1 MRTGQRLA
9 TWHPL
14 ALLAL
19 VFGAPVAL
27 LVVFRT
33 FSVLDL
39 HYQSSQFHLWVVGG
53 IAACATLV
61 ALFAASAAYR
71 SKQHGPV
78 WLALGCLTVGFCML
92 GHGILT
98 PHAHHRYYSQW
109 MGRLPYVALGT
120 FAVCLALSSRPRNAR
135 TSRMV
140 ALHPAAWLV
149 TFTVALSAFV
159 GAIYHSP
166 TAFSGQTPLPHE
178 NTINWFLVFAT
189 SGLLLFVARV
199 HWRRYRLGHD
209 PVQFALLFVCS
220 MCVAAML
227 SMRFGVLWRV
237 SWWDYHVFLLTGFGC
252 AVYTVVARALR
263 TRRVDRVLSLA
274 FDADAMT
281 HLVEGYPEALRS
293 LVRAVEIKDA
303 YTAGHS
309 ERTAIVAVQLGL
321 RLGVD
326 ADVLR
331 AVARGAY
338 LHDVGKISIPDA
350 ILNKPGKLTP
360 EERAVIE
367 THPRCG
373 YELVMPAIE
382 LHESLPA
389 VLHHHERW
397 DGTGYPERLAG
408 AAIPQVA
415 RIVAVADVWD
425 AMVSDRAYR
434 AGLAPEA
441 ALAHITAGKGAHF
454 DPAVVDAFIALAAD
468 WGYGPAGPGDPDT
481 AWQAAQ
487 TCHEAALTTSA

>member
-1 MRTGQRLA
+1 
-9 TWHPL
+9 
-14 ALLAL
+14 
-19 VFGAPVAL
+19 
-27 LVVFRT
+27 
-33 FSVLDL
+33 
-39 HYQSSQFHLWVVGG
+39 
-53 IAACATLV
+53 
-61 ALFAASAAYR
+61 
-71 SKQHGPV
+71 
-78 WLALGCLTVGFCML
+78 
-92 GHGILT
+92 
-98 PHAHHRYYSQW
+98 
-109 MGRLPYVALGT
+109 MGRLPYAAICT
-120 FAVCLALSSRPRNAR
+120 FALCLMLASRPRNAR
-135 TSRMV
+135 TSRIV
-140 ALHPAAWLV
+140 ARYPGAWLAGFTIV
-149 TFTVALSAFV
+149 LGTFVWV
-159 GAIYHSP
+159 IYHSP
-166 TAFSGQTPLPHE
+166 GAFSGRSQLPHE
-178 NTINWFLVFAT
+178 NTINWILVIGT
-189 SGLLLFVARV
+189 STMLLFVARV

-209 PVQFALLFVCS
+209 PVQFALLFVCA

-227 SMRFGVLWRV
+227 SMRFGVLWNI
-237 SWWDYHVFLLTGFGC
+237 SWWVYHLFLLTGFGV

-263 TRRVDRVLSLA
+263 TRRVDRALTLA

-281 HLVEGYPEALRS
+281 HLVEGYPDALRS

-326 ADVLR
+326 SDLLR

-360 EERAVIE
+360 EERAIIE

-373 YELVMPAIE
+373 YELVMPALE

-397 DGTGYPERLAG
+397 DGTGYPMRLAG
-408 AAIPQVA
+408 TEIPHVA

-454 DPAVVDAFIALAAD
+454 DPAVVDAFVAL
-468 WGYGPAGPGDPDT
+468 GRGLGLRPERPRRPRHRVAGRPDLPRSRAHDERLTPGGSRRLEDGARGGT
-481 AWQAAQ
+481 
-487 TCHEAALTTSA
+487 

>member
-1 MRTGQRLA
+1 MRTQRLA

-19 VFGAPVAL
+19 VFGTPLFL
-27 LVVFRT
+27 LGAFRS
-33 FSVLDL
+33 FRVLDL
-39 HYQSSQFHLWVVGG
+39 HFQSAQFHLWVVGG
-53 IAACATLV
+53 IAAFAVVV

-71 SKQHGPV
+71 SGQHGPV

-98 PHAHHRYYSQW
+98 PHAHHYYYSQW
-109 MGRLPYVALGT
+109 MGRLPYAAIGT
-120 FAVCLALSSRPRNAR
+120 FAICLALASRPRNAW
-135 TSRMV
+135 TSRV
-140 ALHPAAWLV
+140 AARHPAAWLAG
-149 TFTVALSAFV
+149 FAIALAMFV
-159 GAIYHSP
+159 WFIYHSP
-166 TAFSGQTPLPHE
+166 GALSGRTPLPHE
-178 NTINWFLVFAT
+178 NAINWTIVVAT
-189 SGLLLFVARV
+189 SLLLLVVARV

-220 MCVAAML
+220 MCTAAML
-227 SMRFGVLWRV
+227 SMRFGVLWKL
-237 SWWDYHVFLLTGFGC
+237 SWWDYHIFLLTGFGC
-252 AVYTVVARALR
+252 AVYTVVARAVR
-263 TRRVDRVLSLA
+263 TRRVDRALMLA

-293 LVRAVEIKDA
+293 LVHAVELKDA

-373 YELVMPAIE
+373 YELVMPALE

-408 AAIPQVA
+408 TDIPQVA

-454 DPAVVDAFIALAAD
+454 DPAVVDAFITLAAD
-468 WGYGPAGPGDPDT
+468 WGYGPNGPGDPDA

-487 TCHEAALTTSA
+487 TCHEAALTTTA